1 MPAARENVEAKGSCI
16 MEFIIITGQ
25 SGSGKSQTIN
35 VLEDA
40 GFFCIDNMPPQ
51 LIPKFAELCG
61 ENGSIEKIAIVT
73 DIRGGSL
80 FLELLDNIGQLKEHN
95 INAKILFVSAEHEEI
110 KRRYKETRRKH
121 PLLDLAEGD
130 IDKAIDAEYDIL
142 TPIRQAADYFIDTTH
157 MTTNN
162 LREAVRNLFVEN
174 VTDTLLIS
182 CVSFGFM
189 HGIPAE
195 ADLVFDVRCMPNP
208 YHVPELRNFT
218 GLDQCVQDFVMS
230 YEVSREL
237 RTKMFD
243 MIDFLLPQYIA
254 EGKSQLN
261 IAIGCTGGRHRSVT
275 YTEQLY
281 KHLLENGYKVRI
293 LHRDVQ
299 KGKK

>member
-1 MPAARENVEAKGSCI
+1 
-16 MEFIIITGQ
+16 MEFIIVTGQ

-40 GFFCIDNMPPQ
+40 DFFCIDNMPPQ
-51 LIPKFAELCG
+51 LIPKFAELCC
-61 ENGSIEKIAIVT
+61 ENGSIKKIAIVT

-80 FLELLDNIGQLKEHN
+80 FLKLLDNVNQLKEHN
-95 INAKILFVSAEHEEI
+95 INAKILFVSAEHDEI

-121 PLLDLAEGD
+121 PLLDIAEGD
-130 IDKAIDAEYDIL
+130 LDKAIDAEYDIL

-157 MTTNN
+157 MNTNN

-174 VTDTLLIS
+174 ITDTLLIS
-182 CVSFGFM
+182 CISFGFM
-189 HGIPAE
+189 HGIPSE
-195 ADLVFDVRCMPNP
+195 SDLVFDVRCMPNP
-208 YHVPELRNFT
+208 FHVPDLKEFT
-218 GLDQCVQDFVMS
+218 GLDQCVQDYIMS

-261 IAIGCTGGRHRSVT
+261 IAVGCTGGRHRSVT
-275 YTEQLY
+275 YAEQLY
-281 KHLLENGYKVRI
+281 KHLFENGYKVRI
-293 LHRDVQ
+293 LHRDMN
-299 KGKK
+299 K

>member
-1 MPAARENVEAKGSCI
+1 MDFV
-16 MEFIIITGQ
+16 IITGI
-25 SGSGKSQTIN
+25 SGSGKSQTVN

-51 LIPKFAELCG
+51 LIPKFAEICR
-61 ENGSIEKIAIVT
+61 ENGTIDRIALVT

-80 FLELLDNIGQLKEHN
+80 FLNLQDNIQQLREDN
-95 INAKILFVSAEHEEI
+95 INAKVLFVSAEHEEI

-121 PLLDLAEGD
+121 PLLDVAGGD
-130 IDKAIDAEYDIL
+130 IDKAIEAETDIL
-142 TPIRQAADYFIDTTH
+142 TPIRQSADYFIDTTH
-157 MTTNN
+157 MNTNN
-162 LREAVRNLFVEN
+162 LREAVRNLFVEE

-218 GLDQCVQDFVMS
+218 GLDQCVQDYVMS
-230 YEVSREL
+230 FEVSREM
-237 RTKMFD
+237 RTKLFD
-243 MIDFLLPQYIA
+243 MIDFLIPQYIV
-254 EGKSQLN
+254 EGKSQLV
-261 IAIGCTGGRHRSVT
+261 IAVGCTGGKHRSVT

-281 KHLLENGYKVRI
+281 SHLKENGYKARI
-293 LHRDVQ
+293 LHRDVN
-299 KGKK
+299 KSKK